1 MSQSGSRLRPNR
13 RALTDHSRATARH
26 PQRRGDLRD
35 AVGARPTPYAQ
46 EHDVG
51 RSQVRS
57 LRAQGEYSLLSSWVR
72 SFTGAALRIKFA
84 DLSEYG
90 YGVAILSESK
100 YGFSCQGNVLRI
112 SLLRAAT
119 APDAGQDQG
128 ECLLATFYFLL
139 AGSHRLCF
147 PGKHEFSWAVLPHRG
162 HFLQSSVPIAAYLF
176 NSPLHGV
183 STHFHQTT
191 DPF

>member
-1 MSQSGSRLRPNR
+1 M
-13 RALTDHSRATARH
+13 LTVIGGAPSRAAARH

-35 AVGARPTPYAQ
+35 AVGPRTAPYTQ

-57 LRAQGEYSLLSSWVR
+57 LRAQGTHTHYFLQWSGSL
-72 SFTGAALRIKFA
+72 TPARIQFA

-119 APDAGQDQG
+119 APDAEQDQG
-128 ECLLATFYFLL
+128 
-139 AGSHRLCF
+139 G
-147 PGKHEFSWAVLPHRG
+147 VLIAH
-162 HFLQSSVPIAAYLF
+162 HFKSC
-176 NSPLHGV
+176 
-183 STHFHQTT
+183 
-191 DPF
+191 